1 MLKKQA
7 YLSKASLAKL
17 GYSWIMM
24 DILTKLTQKL
34 KMAEILTGSVEII
47 GGINS
52 IIAEPEL
59 ELMELTLFSG
69 VGNITTLF

>member
-1 MLKKQA
+1 MMLKKQA

-34 KMAEILTGSVEII
+34 KMVEILTGSVEIT
-47 GGINS
+47 GGIK
-52 IIAEPEL
+52 IIHVEQEL
-59 ELMELTLFSG
+59 ELMEDM
-69 VGNITTLF
+69 